1 VIRAKYESSGSIE
14 GQLEV
19 VSSQGGIVRCDVYDR
34 LLMRAV
40 RCDVPQR
47 LRKDVLDLFDRDPD
61 FVVRLKAESE
71 VNLVLETKGFDP
83 LEQVKAQAA
92 RRWTEAV
99 NGDGRFGRWA
109 FEIVH
114 KPEDIRTLL
123 DRL

>member
-1 VIRAKYESSGSIE
+1 
-14 GQLEV
+14 
-19 VSSQGGIVRCDVYDR
+19 
-34 LLMRAV
+34 
-40 RCDVPQR
+40 
-47 LRKDVLDLFDRDPD
+47 VLDLFDRDPD